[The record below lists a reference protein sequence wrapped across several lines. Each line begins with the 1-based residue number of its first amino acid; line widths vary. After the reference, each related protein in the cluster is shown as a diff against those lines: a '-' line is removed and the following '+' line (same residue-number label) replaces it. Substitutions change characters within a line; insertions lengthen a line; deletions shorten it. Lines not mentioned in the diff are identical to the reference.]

1 MARIL
6 KIKEKNM
13 FKVVKS
19 VYYREKRNSD
29 GIKIDDES
37 NGVVKDIEGDFS
49 PMESIVEVSADILKS
64 HGIAA
69 TDLLLNKVS
78 AEVVGSSLVVKLYE
92 IEDGSRA
99 ATDDLA
105 VWKDGGELF
114 LGCYKYDIQKVVMQ
128 DINFDEIAVV

>member
-49 PMESIVEVSADILKS
+49 PMESIVEVSADILES

>member
-1 MARIL
+1 
-6 KIKEKNM
+6 M